1 MIIVLLIELCMNE
14 FDSEMRIDSLTILT
28 NRMHD
33 SFCSSDLRYVF
44 GRPLFVRLTTP
55 FFPVL

>member
-1 MIIVLLIELCMNE
+1 MLLIELCMNE